1 MQTRYSE
8 VVMRFSMRFA
18 DQIVGTLVIIA
29 LAIIVIVILMLG
41 KSQRWFS
48 HDYRYISYFNSASG
62 ISSNMPIQY
71 KGFTIG
77 HVKRIK
83 LTEDD
88 KVEVTFTIFEEHN
101 HRVREGSMVEVQA
114 SPIGLGNTFMF
125 HPGRGGKGIKG
136 QDPLPEGTIIPEIN
150 SDEAKRLVEE
160 GLADVLESSDRINQI
175 LTQANTLLEIV
186 NNALEGSEGADETA
200 LGQVLV
206 NLGDAAQS
214 ISGVA
219 KELNVQIGP
228 ILNNIETIT
237 NSEGPIYKDLV
248 EVLDS
253 ISSILQNL
261 DKTIEFV
268 PSQLPQVAI
277 LLSDLHSALAEAE
290 KLVIAL
296 LNNPLLRGGVPELKE
311 TGPGSAIPRDLDFGA
326 GESKE

>member
-1 MQTRYSE
+1 
-8 VVMRFSMRFA
+8 MRFA

-48 HDYRYISYFNSASG
+48 HDYRYKSYFNSASG
-62 ISSNMPIQY
+62 ISLNMPIQY

-77 HVKRIK
+77 HVKRIE
-83 LTEDD
+83 LTKEDN
-88 KVEVTFTIFEEHN
+88 VEVIFTIFEEHN
-101 HRVREGSMVEVQA
+101 HRVKRGSMVEVQA

-125 HPGRGGKGIKG
+125 HPGKGKD
-136 QDPLPEGTIIPEIN
+136 QLPEGALIPEVS
-150 SDEAKRLVEE
+150 SDAAKQLVKD
-160 GLADVLESSDRINQI
+160 GLADALESSDRINQI
-175 LTQANTLLEIV
+175 LTQVDNLLKTI
-186 NNALEGSEGADETA
+186 NSALEGSTEAEETA

-228 ILNNIETIT
+228 ILKNIETIT

-248 EVLDS
+248 EVFDS
-253 ISSILQNL
+253 ISGILQNL
-261 DKTIEFV
+261 DRTIEFV

-277 LLSDLHSALAEAE
+277 LLSDLHSALAQAE